1 MRPSHSSFW
10 AIVALILST
19 TFSTAQDWQWAVTHT
34 TPQDAYGNGIAVDA
48 QGNSYAIGSYF
59 QSINFGSTVLTSAG
73 SNDIFVT
80 KHDADGNLLWAVSA
94 GGTNQDLGNAIA
106 VDADGNVLVTG
117 TFRETANFGDQ
128 SITTGGTGTFIVKY
142 DTDGN
147 ALWARAG
154 TTTNSIIGNGIAT
167 DATGNVYVTGYFLYS
182 AAFGST
188 PVSTTGYRE
197 LFVVKYNAAGD
208 LQWATVSDGSYF
220 VQTNAIAAD
229 AAGNTV
235 ITGYFSDDLTVG
247 DNTMSAVG
255 NYDIFVIRLDAD
267 GNKQWGRQAGG
278 TSTFYDE
285 GFGVAMD
292 AAGNAYVTGNFAGT
306 ASFGTVTLTGSG
318 MNNSDIFLAKYAA
331 DGTVLWVREAA
342 STGDDQGMDVSVDA
356 AGNAYLAGYI
366 YGDADFN
373 GTQVTSFG
381 NADIIVAK
389 YAPDGTFQW
398 VQAAGGT
405 SVDHANGIAAD
416 ATGNCYVTGSF
427 RNTANFGSLAVN
439 AQGSL
444 SDFFVA
450 KLGVVEACEEPIIV
464 AEPVSIT
471 ACADGGA
478 ALGVSATGTD
488 LSFQWMKGTEEVGTD
503 SPSLVFS
510 SVSAEDEGDYYVVI
524 TGECGEV
531 TSETVSITVNVCQFD
546 WQWAVTHTTP
556 QDAYGNGIAVDAQG
570 NSYAI
575 GSYFQ
580 SINFGSTVLTS
591 AGSNDIFVTK
601 HDADGN
607 LLWAVSAGGTNQDL
621 GNAIAVDADGNV
633 LVTGTFRETANF
645 GDQSI
650 TTGGTG
656 TFIVKYDTDGNALWA
671 RAGTTTNSIIGNGI
685 ATDATGNVYV
695 TGYFL
700 YSAAFGST
708 PVSTTGYR
716 ELFVVKYN
724 AAGDLQWATVS
735 DGSYFVQTNAI
746 AADAAGN
753 TVITGYFSDDLTVG
767 DNTMSAV
774 GNYDIFVI
782 RLDADGNKQWGR
794 QAGGTS
800 TFYDEGFGVAMDAA
814 GNAYVTGNFAG
825 TASFGTVTLTGSGMN
840 NSDIFLA
847 KYAADGTVLWVREAA
862 STGDDQGMDVS
873 VDAAGNAYL
882 AGYIY
887 GDADFNGTQVTSF
900 GNADIIVAKY
910 APDGTFQWVQA
921 AGGTSVDHA
930 NGIAADATGNCYVTG
945 SFRNTANFGS
955 HAVNAQ
961 GSLSDFFV
969 AKVGSSIITS
979 VEGMASTNAI
989 SVYPNPTRDMLFVR
1003 SENGVAPNVELYDIL
1018 GNRVLSQR
1026 ITDNRP
1032 IEVRHLPA
1040 GMYVLRTFEGNKL
1053 STHRVVVQ

>member
-1 MRPSHSSFW
+1 MRK
-10 AIVALILST
+10 AILLLGTTCLLSAGNAL
-19 TFSTAQDWQWAVTHT
+19 AQDWQWAVTHT
-34 TPQDAYGNGIAVDA
+34 TPQDAYGNGIAIDA

-59 QSINFGSTVLTSAG
+59 QSINFGSTVLNSAG

-167 DATGNVYVTGYFLYS
+167 DAAGNVYVTGYFLYS
-182 AAFGST
+182 AAFGTT
-188 PVSTTGYRE
+188 PVTTSGYRE

-247 DNTMSAVG
+247 SSTMSAVG

-278 TSTFYDE
+278 STTYFDE
-285 GFGVAMD
+285 GYGVAMD
-292 AAGNAYVTGNFAGT
+292 AAGNAYVTGCFAGT
-306 ASFGTVTLTGSG
+306 SSFDDVTLAGSG
-318 MNNSDIFLAKYAA
+318 QNNLDIFLAKYDASGDVIWA
-331 DGTVLWVREAA
+331 RSAG
-342 STGDDQGMDVSVDA
+342 STGDDRGMDVSVDA
-356 AGNAYLAGYI
+356 AGNAYLAGYVH
-366 YGDADFN
+366 GNADFS
-373 GTQVTSFG
+373 GTPLPSIG

-389 YAPDGTFQW
+389 YAPDGIFQW
-398 VQAAGGT
+398 VQQAGGN

-427 RNTANFGSLAVN
+427 RFAANFGSHQTN

-450 KLGVVEACEEPIIV
+450 RLGVVEACEEPMIL
-464 AEPVSIT
+464 AQPVSIT

-510 SVSAEDEGDYYVVI
+510 SVSAEDEGDYHVII

-531 TSETVSITVNVCQFD
+531 TSETVSITVNVCHFD

-556 QDAYGNGIAVDAQG
+556 QDAYGNGIAIDAQG

-580 SINFGSTVLTS
+580 SINFGSTVLNS

-685 ATDATGNVYV
+685 AVDATGNVYV

-700 YSAAFGST
+700 YSAAFGTT
-708 PVSTTGYR
+708 PVTTTGYR

-767 DNTMSAV
+767 SSTMSAV

-794 QAGGTS
+794 QAGGS
-800 TFYDEGFGVAMDAA
+800 TTYFDEGYGVAMDAA
-814 GNAYVTGNFAG
+814 GNAYVTGCFAG
-825 TASFGTVTLTGSGMN
+825 TSSFDDVTLAGSGQN
-840 NSDIFLA
+840 NLDIFLA
-847 KYAADGTVLWVREAA
+847 KYDASGDVIWARSAG
-862 STGDDQGMDVS
+862 STGDDRGMDVS

-882 AGYIY
+882 AGYVH
-887 GDADFNGTQVTSF
+887 GNADFSGTPLPSI

-910 APDGTFQWVQA
+910 APDGIFQWVQQ
-921 AGGTSVDHA
+921 AGGNSVDHA

-945 SFRNTANFGS
+945 SFRFTANFGS
-955 HAVNAQ
+955 HQINAQ

-979 VEGMASTNAI
+979 VLDIASSNTVT
-989 SVYPNPTRDMLFVR
+989 VYPNPTRDMLFVR
-1003 SENGVAPNVELYDIL
+1003 LENGAALRVELYDIL
-1018 GNRVLSQR
+1018 GNRVLSQN

-1032 IEVRHLPA
+1032 IKVSHLPA
-1040 GMYVLRTFEGNKL
+1040 GMYVLRTFEGSSM